1 MSVATSLPPLVEPVA
16 LAAGRVE
23 RLSRNIALP
32 QLGLHGQGRLA
43 AARVLVVGAGGL
55 GSPVLHYLAAAGVGT
70 LGIVD
75 FDRVDAS
82 NLQRQVIHRTASIG
96 ELKTSSAARA
106 IGELDSEIRVVEHA
120 VRLDRDNA
128 LHLFAGYDIVVD
140 GSDNF
145 ATRYLANDAAALL
158 RMPYV
163 WGSVLRFDG
172 QVTVFWEGAP
182 AGPSIDYRDVHPI
195 PPTPGDV
202 LSCDEAGVL
211 GSVCATIGSIMA
223 SETVKIVCGIGA
235 PLIGRLVSFDGLN
248 SRWREIAISRRA
260 DRMPVTELIDYEA
273 FCGNSSVDS
282 TSSAPTITAVDLSAL
297 MSMPGRTGA
306 SQALHQTP
314 RLIDVRE
321 ASEREISRI
330 PGSRHVPLAELL
342 ADPSR
347 AEETLHAET
356 GELAAD
362 GAPRATASGRGQT
375 GPLVVYCASGQRSA
389 RAVDALRQAGV
400 DAVSLA
406 GGIRAWESLP
416 GRV

>member
-1 MSVATSLPPLVEPVA
+1 ML
-16 LAAGRVE
+16 
-23 RLSRNIALP
+23 
-32 QLGLHGQGRLA
+32 Q
-43 AARVLVVGAGGL
+43 
-55 GSPVLHYLAAAGVGT
+55 YLAAAGVGT

-96 ELKTSSAARA
+96 ELKTRSAARA
-106 IGELDSEIRVVEHA
+106 IGELDPEIRVVEHA
-120 VRLDRDNA
+120 MRLDRDNA
-128 LHLFAGYDIVVD
+128 LQLFAGYDIVVD

-248 SRWREIAISRRA
+248 SRWREIALSRRA
-260 DRMPVTELIDYEA
+260 DRTPVTELIDYEA
-273 FCGNSSVDS
+273 FCGNPSVAP
-282 TSSAPTITAVDLSAL
+282 TASAPTITAGELSAL
-297 MSMPGRTGA
+297 MSMPGRTGNP
-306 SQALHQTP
+306 QTLHQAP

-321 ASEREISRI
+321 ASEREASHIS
-330 PGSRHVPLAELL
+330 GSWHVPLAELL

-347 AEETLHAET
+347 AKGLSDADVD
-356 GELAAD
+356 ELAAD
-362 GAPRATASGRGQT
+362 TAVCATPSGLGDT
-375 GPLVVYCASGQRSA
+375 GPLVVYCASGLRSA
-389 RAVDALRQAGV
+389 RAVDALREAGV

-406 GGIRAWESLP
+406 GGIRAWQTA
-416 GRV
+416 GQDVVR